1 MKIQVGGLS
10 EGIHLNDFQSRPSE
24 LGLGENF
31 QKDVGVDATL
41 EKTGTQL
48 SLKAKIETVGMFE
61 CDRCLTQFEARLSS
75 SYRMHYVPEGG
86 SHANIIDPTEIQVIP
101 PGLSVIDISEDVRQT
116 ILLSVPLKLLC
127 SEECGGL
134 CPKCGRNLNT
144 GPCTCT
150 NTITDSRWEKL
161 RSLQNK
167 NL

>member
-10 EGIHLNDFQSRPSE
+10 EGIHLYDFRSSPSE

-61 CDRCLTQFEARLSS
+61 CDRCLTHFDARLSS
-75 SYRMHYVPEGG
+75 SYRMYYVPEGG
-86 SHANIIDPTEIQVIP
+86 SHANIDRTEIQIVP
-101 PGLSVIDISEDVRQT
+101 SGLSVIDISEDVQQT

-127 SEECGGL
+127 SEECEGL

-150 NTITDSRWEKL
+150 DIITDSRWEKL